1 MVWASSPVFDGGKL
15 GLSKNELVQ
24 RIADEAKG
32 SKSEAQ
38 RFFDAFQEVV
48 TDALKR
54 DEQVQITDFGKFY
67 IQKRETREGVNL
79 RPKEKTSVPT
89 SQSLEVDPEEK
100 ENREAILNAL
110 TELAFEESLP
120 ELVRMRDALSHLP
133 SLAEERNSRDAL
145 LAARA
150 RNAIRVLEDRARLRE
165 ECVPAKSVA
174 EGLGVSRQRLHQLRR
189 QGRLLAVLPRS
200 RRGSLYPAW
209 QFTEEGEIIN
219 GLERVIRAARE
230 ASIDEETLHFFMVEP
245 SERLEG
251 ETPVNLLARGQV
263 DRVVEVLNSAG
274 LGPF

>member
-1 MVWASSPVFDGGKL
+1 MGPN
-15 GLSKNELVQ
+15 KNELVQ

-38 RFFDAFQEVV
+38 RFFDAFEEVV
-48 TDALKR
+48 TSALEKG
-54 DEQVQITDFGKFY
+54 EQVQITGFGKFY
-67 IQKRETREGVNL
+67 EQQPEAHEGVNL
-79 RPKEKTSVPT
+79 RTTEKTTVPAP
-89 SQSLEVDPEEK
+89 QALKLDPEEK
-100 ENREAILNAL
+100 ENREAIFNTLA
-110 TELAFEESLP
+110 ELALEESLP
-120 ELVRMRDALSHLP
+120 ELIRMRDALSHLP

-150 RNAIRVLEDRARLRE
+150 RNTIRVLEDRARLRE
-165 ECVPAKSVA
+165 ECVPGKSVA

-209 QFTEEGEIIN
+209 QFTEEGEIVD
-219 GLERVIRAARE
+219 GLERVIQVARE
-230 ASIDEETLHFFMVEP
+230 ADIDEETLHFFMVEP
-245 SERLEG
+245 NERLED
-251 ETPVNLLARGQV
+251 ETPANLLARGQV

>member
-1 MVWASSPVFDGGKL
+1 L
-15 GLSKNELVQ
+15 GLSNNELVQ
-24 RIADEAKG
+24 RIADETKG
-32 SKSEAQ
+32 STSEVQ
-38 RFFDAFQEVV
+38 RFFDAFEEVV
-48 TDALKR
+48 IDALKK
-54 DEQVQITDFGKFY
+54 DEQVQIPGSGKFY
-67 IQKRETREGVNL
+67 IQKREAHEGVNP
-79 RPKEKTSVPT
+79 RKKEKTSDPA

-100 ENREAILNAL
+100 ESREAILNAL

-120 ELVRMRDALSHLP
+120 ELVRMGDALRHLP

-165 ECVPAKSVA
+165 ECVSTKSVA

-209 QFTEEGEIIN
+209 QFTEEGEIVN

-230 ASIDEETLHFFMVEP
+230 AGIDEETLHFFMVEP
-245 SERLEG
+245 NERLEG
-251 ETPVNLLARGQV
+251 ETPANLLARGQV
-263 DRVVEVLNSAG
+263 DRVVEVLYSAG